1 MEKNIFIDK
10 LFEKASLK
18 GIDEFEIYF
27 LSNLNTS
34 IKIYQGKIENFSN
47 NQNQGISFRG
57 MVDGKMG
64 YSYSE
69 SLEDEDIDFLINEV
83 IENASCIES
92 LDKQFIYGEK
102 ANYTDTIT
110 YSSAIE
116 NLDIDLVKDFLIKME
131 EYALSIDERVKKVN
145 FCSFAMGSGEKIIK
159 NSKGLELHSKENIC
173 YTYISVYAL
182 SIDERVK
189 KVNFCSFAMG
199 SGEKII
205 KNSKGLELHS
215 KENIC
220 YTYISVIAEEN
231 GVVKTGSHFQLGRD
245 FSKFDY
251 KELGEVAVKRA
262 LNKFGT
268 ITLNEIPKTCV
279 IENLAFSSLLGAMSN
294 IFSAEAV
301 QKNISK
307 LKGKLNESVASSIVT
322 LVDDPFLKDGLAN
335 SSFDDEGVPTSYKE
349 IIQDGVLKTYLY
361 NLKTAYKDGVSSTGN
376 GVKGSYKG
384 TVGIS
389 SFNLYIKP
397 SDKSFDK
404 MIENIKEGIFI
415 TDFAGL
421 HSGLNTISGDFSLAG
436 EGFYIKDG
444 KIDRPLN
451 QITISGNF
459 FELLKNIKDIA
470 NDIKFSFSSVGS
482 PSIMVEGLKVVVD

>member
-69 SLEDEDIDFLINEV
+69 SMEDEDIDFLINEV

-102 ANYTDTIT
+102 TNYTDTIT

-116 NLDIDLVKDFLIKME
+116 NLDTDLVKDFLIKME
-131 EYALSIDERVKKVN
+131 EYALSINERVKKVN
-145 FCSFAMGSGEKIIK
+145 FCSFAI
-159 NSKGLELHSKENIC
+159 
-173 YTYISVYAL
+173 
-182 SIDERVK
+182 
-189 KVNFCSFAMG
+189 G

-231 GVVKTGSHFQLGRD
+231 GIVKTGSHFQLGRD

-251 KELGEVAVKRA
+251 KELSEVAVKRA

-268 ITLNEIPKTCV
+268 IALTEVPKTCV

-376 GVKGSYKG
+376 GIKGSYKG

-397 SDKSFDK
+397 SSKSFDK

-444 KIDRPLN
+444 KIDKPLN

-459 FELLKNIKDIA
+459 FGLLKNIKDIA

-482 PSIMVEGLKVVVD
+482 PSIIVEGLKVVVD

>member
-102 ANYTDTIT
+102 TNYTDTIT

-116 NLDIDLVKDFLIKME
+116 NLDTDLVKDFLIKME
-131 EYALSIDERVKKVN
+131 D
-145 FCSFAMGSGEKIIK
+145 
-159 NSKGLELHSKENIC
+159 
-173 YTYISVYAL
+173 YAL

-231 GVVKTGSHFQLGRD
+231 GIVKTGSHFQLGRD

-251 KELGEVAVKRA
+251 KELSEVAVKRA

-268 ITLNEIPKTCV
+268 ITLTEVPKTCV

-349 IIQDGVLKTYLY
+349 IIQDGILKTYLY

-397 SDKSFDK
+397 SNKSFDK
-404 MIENIKEGIFI
+404 VIENIKEGIFI

-482 PSIMVEGLKVVVD
+482 PSIVVEGLKVVVD

>member
-1 MEKNIFIDK
+1 MEKNIFINK

-69 SLEDEDIDFLINEV
+69 SMEDEDIDFLINEV

-102 ANYTDTIT
+102 TNYTDTIT

-116 NLDIDLVKDFLIKME
+116 NLDTDLVKDFLIKME

-173 YTYISVYAL
+173 YTYISV
-182 SIDERVK
+182 
-189 KVNFCSFAMG
+189 
-199 SGEKII
+199 
-205 KNSKGLELHS
+205 
-215 KENIC
+215 
-220 YTYISVIAEEN
+220 IAEEN
-231 GVVKTGSHFQLGRD
+231 GIVKTGSHFQLGRD

-251 KELGEVAVKRA
+251 KELSEVAVKRA

-268 ITLNEIPKTCV
+268 ITLTEVPKTCV

-307 LKGKLNESVASSIVT
+307 LKGKLNEAVASSIVT

-349 IIQDGVLKTYLY
+349 IIQDGILKTYLY

-404 MIENIKEGIFI
+404 MIKNIKEGIFI

-444 KIDRPLN
+444 KIDKPLN

>member
-69 SLEDEDIDFLINEV
+69 SMEDEDIDFLINEV

-102 ANYTDTIT
+102 TNYTDTIT

-116 NLDIDLVKDFLIKME
+116 NLDTDLVKDFLIKME
-131 EYALSIDERVKKVN
+131 E
-145 FCSFAMGSGEKIIK
+145 
-159 NSKGLELHSKENIC
+159 
-173 YTYISVYAL
+173 YAL

-251 KELGEVAVKRA
+251 KELSEVAVKRA

-335 SSFDDEGVPTSYKE
+335 SSFDDEGVPTSYKK
-349 IIQDGVLKTYLY
+349 IIQDGILKTYLY

-397 SDKSFDK
+397 SSKSFDK

-459 FELLKNIKDIA
+459 FDLLKNIKDIA

-482 PSIMVEGLKVVVD
+482 PSIMIEGLKVVVD

>member
-69 SLEDEDIDFLINEV
+69 STEDEDIDFLINEV

-116 NLDIDLVKDFLIKME
+116 NLDTDLVKDFLIKME
-131 EYALSIDERVKKVN
+131 DYALSIDERVKKVN

-173 YTYISVYAL
+173 YTYIS
-182 SIDERVK
+182 I
-189 KVNFCSFAMG
+189 
-199 SGEKII
+199 
-205 KNSKGLELHS
+205 
-215 KENIC
+215 
-220 YTYISVIAEEN
+220 IAEEN
-231 GVVKTGSHFQLGRD
+231 GIVKTGSHFQLGRD

-251 KELGEVAVKRA
+251 KELSEVAVKRA

-268 ITLNEIPKTCV
+268 IALTEVPKTCV

-307 LKGKLNESVASSIVT
+307 LKGKLNDSVASSIVT

-349 IIQDGVLKTYLY
+349 IIQDGILKTYLY

-397 SDKSFDK
+397 SNKSFDK
-404 MIENIKEGIFI
+404 MIENINEGVFI

-444 KIDRPLN
+444 KIDKPLN

-470 NDIKFSFSSVGS
+470 SDIKFSFSSVGS
-482 PSIMVEGLKVVVD
+482 PSIMVDGLKIVVD

>member
-102 ANYTDTIT
+102 TNYTDTIT

-116 NLDIDLVKDFLIKME
+116 NLDTDLVKDFLIKME

-173 YTYISVYAL
+173 YTYISV
-182 SIDERVK
+182 
-189 KVNFCSFAMG
+189 
-199 SGEKII
+199 
-205 KNSKGLELHS
+205 
-215 KENIC
+215 
-220 YTYISVIAEEN
+220 IAEEN
-231 GVVKTGSHFQLGRD
+231 GIVKTGSHFQLGRD

-251 KELGEVAVKRA
+251 KELSEVAVKRA
-262 LNKFGT
+262 LKKFGT
-268 ITLNEIPKTCV
+268 ITLTEVPKTCV

-335 SSFDDEGVPTSYKE
+335 SSFDDEGVPTLYKE
-349 IIQDGVLKTYLY
+349 IIQDGILKTYLY

-444 KIDRPLN
+444 KIDKPLN

-459 FELLKNIKDIA
+459 FGLLKNIKDIA

-482 PSIMVEGLKVVVD
+482 PSIVVEGLKVVVD

>member
-18 GIDEFEIYF
+18 GIYEFEIYF

-102 ANYTDTIT
+102 TNYTDTIT

-116 NLDIDLVKDFLIKME
+116 NLDTDLVKDFLIKME
-131 EYALSIDERVKKVN
+131 E
-145 FCSFAMGSGEKIIK
+145 
-159 NSKGLELHSKENIC
+159 
-173 YTYISVYAL
+173 YAL

-251 KELGEVAVKRA
+251 KELSEVAVKRA

-268 ITLNEIPKTCV
+268 ITLTEVPKTCV

-307 LKGKLNESVASSIVT
+307 LKGKLNEPVASSIVT

-349 IIQDGVLKTYLY
+349 IIQDGILKTYLY

-397 SDKSFDK
+397 SNKSFDK

-444 KIDRPLN
+444 KIDKPLN

-470 NDIKFSFSSVGS
+470 SDIKFSFSSVGS
-482 PSIMVEGLKVVVD
+482 PSIVVEGLKVVVD

>member
-1 MEKNIFIDK
+1 MKKNIFINK

-69 SLEDEDIDFLINEV
+69 SMENEDIDFLINEV

-102 ANYTDTIT
+102 TNYTDTIT

-173 YTYISVYAL
+173 YTYISV
-182 SIDERVK
+182 
-189 KVNFCSFAMG
+189 
-199 SGEKII
+199 
-205 KNSKGLELHS
+205 
-215 KENIC
+215 
-220 YTYISVIAEEN
+220 IAEEN
-231 GVVKTGSHFQLGRD
+231 GIVKTGSHFQLGRD

-251 KELGEVAVKRA
+251 KELSEVAVKRA

-268 ITLNEIPKTCV
+268 ITLTEVPKTCV

-307 LKGKLNESVASSIVT
+307 LKGKLNDSVASSIVT

-404 MIENIKEGIFI
+404 VIENIKEGIFI

>member
-1 MEKNIFIDK
+1 MKKNIFINK
-10 LFEKASLK
+10 LFEKASFK

-116 NLDIDLVKDFLIKME
+116 NLDTDLVKDFLIKME
-131 EYALSIDERVKKVN
+131 E
-145 FCSFAMGSGEKIIK
+145 
-159 NSKGLELHSKENIC
+159 
-173 YTYISVYAL
+173 YAL

-251 KELGEVAVKRA
+251 KELSEVAVKRA

-268 ITLNEIPKTCV
+268 IALTEVPKTCV

-307 LKGKLNESVASSIVT
+307 LKGKLNEAVASSIIT

-335 SSFDDEGVPTSYKE
+335 SSFDDEGVPTSYKK
-349 IIQDGVLKTYLY
+349 IIQDGILKTYLY

-470 NDIKFSFSSVGS
+470 SDIKFSFSSVGS
-482 PSIMVEGLKVVVD
+482 PSIVVEGLKVVVD

>member
-1 MEKNIFIDK
+1 MKKNIFIDK

-102 ANYTDTIT
+102 TNYTDTIT

-116 NLDIDLVKDFLIKME
+116 NLDTDLVKDFLIKME
-131 EYALSIDERVKKVN
+131 D
-145 FCSFAMGSGEKIIK
+145 
-159 NSKGLELHSKENIC
+159 
-173 YTYISVYAL
+173 YAL

-231 GVVKTGSHFQLGRD
+231 GIVKTGSHFQLGRD

-251 KELGEVAVKRA
+251 KELSEVAVKRA

-268 ITLNEIPKTCV
+268 ITLTEVPKTCV

-307 LKGKLNESVASSIVT
+307 LKGKLNDSVASSIVT

-335 SSFDDEGVPTSYKE
+335 SSFDDEGVPTSYKK

-397 SDKSFDK
+397 SSKSFDK

-444 KIDRPLN
+444 KIDKPLN

-459 FELLKNIKDIA
+459 FGLLKNIKDIA
-470 NDIKFSFSSVGS
+470 SDIKFSFSSVGS

>member
-69 SLEDEDIDFLINEV
+69 SMEDEDIDFLINEV

-102 ANYTDTIT
+102 TNYTDTIT

-116 NLDIDLVKDFLIKME
+116 NLDTDLVKDFLIKME

-173 YTYISVYAL
+173 YTYISV
-182 SIDERVK
+182 
-189 KVNFCSFAMG
+189 
-199 SGEKII
+199 
-205 KNSKGLELHS
+205 
-215 KENIC
+215 
-220 YTYISVIAEEN
+220 IAEEN
-231 GVVKTGSHFQLGRD
+231 GIVKTGSHFQLGRD

-251 KELGEVAVKRA
+251 KELSEVAVKRA
-262 LNKFGT
+262 LKKFGT
-268 ITLNEIPKTCV
+268 ITLTEVPKTCV

-397 SDKSFDK
+397 SSKSFDK

-444 KIDRPLN
+444 KIDKPLN

-459 FELLKNIKDIA
+459 FGLLKNIKDIA

-482 PSIMVEGLKVVVD
+482 PSIVVEGLKVVVD

>member
-1 MEKNIFIDK
+1 MKKNIFIDK

-102 ANYTDTIT
+102 TNYTDTIT

-116 NLDIDLVKDFLIKME
+116 NLDTDLVKDFLIKME
-131 EYALSIDERVKKVN
+131 EYTLSIDKR
-145 FCSFAMGSGEKIIK
+145 I
-159 NSKGLELHSKENIC
+159 
-173 YTYISVYAL
+173 
-182 SIDERVK
+182 K

-251 KELGEVAVKRA
+251 KELSEVAVKRA

-322 LVDDPFLKDGLAN
+322 LVDDPFLKDGLTN

-349 IIQDGVLKTYLY
+349 IIQDGILKTYLY

-404 MIENIKEGIFI
+404 MIKNIKEGIFI

-482 PSIMVEGLKVVVD
+482 PSIIVEGLKVVVD

>member
-69 SLEDEDIDFLINEV
+69 SMEDEDIDFLINEV

-102 ANYTDTIT
+102 TNYTDTIT

-116 NLDIDLVKDFLIKME
+116 NLDTDLVKDFLIKME
-131 EYALSIDERVKKVN
+131 E
-145 FCSFAMGSGEKIIK
+145 
-159 NSKGLELHSKENIC
+159 
-173 YTYISVYAL
+173 YAL

-251 KELGEVAVKRA
+251 KELSEVAVKRA

-268 ITLNEIPKTCV
+268 ISLTEVSKTCV

-482 PSIMVEGLKVVVD
+482 PSIVVEGLKVVVD

>member
-1 MEKNIFIDK
+1 MEKNIFINK

-116 NLDIDLVKDFLIKME
+116 NIDTDLVKDFLIKME
-131 EYALSIDERVKKVN
+131 E
-145 FCSFAMGSGEKIIK
+145 
-159 NSKGLELHSKENIC
+159 
-173 YTYISVYAL
+173 YAL

-251 KELGEVAVKRA
+251 KELSEVAVKRA

-268 ITLNEIPKTCV
+268 ITLTEVPKTCV
-279 IENLAFSSLLGAMSN
+279 IENLAFSSFLGAMSN

-349 IIQDGVLKTYLY
+349 IIQDGILKTYLY
-361 NLKTAYKDGVSSTGN
+361 NLKTAYKDEVSSTGN

-470 NDIKFSFSSVGS
+470 KDIKFSFSSVGS

>member
-69 SLEDEDIDFLINEV
+69 SMEDEDIDFLINEV

-116 NLDIDLVKDFLIKME
+116 NLDTDLVKDFLIKME
-131 EYALSIDERVKKVN
+131 D
-145 FCSFAMGSGEKIIK
+145 
-159 NSKGLELHSKENIC
+159 
-173 YTYISVYAL
+173 YAL

-231 GVVKTGSHFQLGRD
+231 GIVKTGSHFQLGRD

-307 LKGKLNESVASSIVT
+307 LKGKLNEAVASSIVT

-335 SSFDDEGVPTSYKE
+335 SSFDDEGVPTSYKK
-349 IIQDGVLKTYLY
+349 IIQDGILKTYLY

-459 FELLKNIKDIA
+459 FGLLKNIKDIA

>member
-69 SLEDEDIDFLINEV
+69 SMENEDIDFLINEV

-102 ANYTDTIT
+102 TNYTDTIT

-116 NLDIDLVKDFLIKME
+116 NLDTDLVKDFLIKME

-173 YTYISVYAL
+173 YTYISV
-182 SIDERVK
+182 
-189 KVNFCSFAMG
+189 
-199 SGEKII
+199 
-205 KNSKGLELHS
+205 
-215 KENIC
+215 
-220 YTYISVIAEEN
+220 IAEEN
-231 GVVKTGSHFQLGRD
+231 GVIKTGSHFQLGRD

-251 KELGEVAVKRA
+251 KELSEVAVKRA

-268 ITLNEIPKTCV
+268 ITLNEVPKTCV

-307 LKGKLNESVASSIVT
+307 LKGKLNEPIASSIVT

-482 PSIMVEGLKVVVD
+482 PSIVVEGLKVVVD

>member
-1 MEKNIFIDK
+1 MKKNIFIDK

-18 GIDEFEIYF
+18 RIDEFEIYF

-69 SLEDEDIDFLINEV
+69 SMEDEDIDFLINEV

-116 NLDIDLVKDFLIKME
+116 NLDTDFVKDFLIKME
-131 EYALSIDERVKKVN
+131 EYTLSIDERVKKVN

-173 YTYISVYAL
+173 YTYIS
-182 SIDERVK
+182 I
-189 KVNFCSFAMG
+189 
-199 SGEKII
+199 
-205 KNSKGLELHS
+205 
-215 KENIC
+215 
-220 YTYISVIAEEN
+220 IAEEN
-231 GVVKTGSHFQLGRD
+231 GIVKTGSHFQLGRD

-251 KELGEVAVKRA
+251 KELSEVAVKRA

-268 ITLNEIPKTCV
+268 IALTEVPKTCV
-279 IENLAFSSLLGAMSN
+279 IENLAFSSLLRAISN

-307 LKGKLNESVASSIVT
+307 LKGKLNESIASSIVT

-349 IIQDGVLKTYLY
+349 IIQDGILKTYLY

-404 MIENIKEGIFI
+404 VIENIKEGIFI

-444 KIDRPLN
+444 KIDKPLN

-459 FELLKNIKDIA
+459 FGLLKNIKDIA

>member
-57 MVDGKMG
+57 MVEGKMG

-102 ANYTDTIT
+102 TNYTDTIT

-116 NLDIDLVKDFLIKME
+116 NLDTDLVKNFLIKME
-131 EYALSIDERVKKVN
+131 E
-145 FCSFAMGSGEKIIK
+145 
-159 NSKGLELHSKENIC
+159 
-173 YTYISVYAL
+173 YAL

-335 SSFDDEGVPTSYKE
+335 SSFDDEGVPTSYKK
-349 IIQDGVLKTYLY
+349 IIQDGILKTYLY

-436 EGFYIKDG
+436 DGFYIKDG

-459 FELLKNIKDIA
+459 FGLLKNIKDIA

>member
-1 MEKNIFIDK
+1 MKKNIFIDK

-69 SLEDEDIDFLINEV
+69 SMEDEDIDFLINEV

-102 ANYTDTIT
+102 TNYTDTIT

-116 NLDIDLVKDFLIKME
+116 NLDTDLVKDFLIKME

-173 YTYISVYAL
+173 YTYISV
-182 SIDERVK
+182 
-189 KVNFCSFAMG
+189 
-199 SGEKII
+199 
-205 KNSKGLELHS
+205 
-215 KENIC
+215 
-220 YTYISVIAEEN
+220 IAEEN
-231 GVVKTGSHFQLGRD
+231 GIVKTGSHFQLGRD

-251 KELGEVAVKRA
+251 KELSEVAVKRA

-268 ITLNEIPKTCV
+268 ITLNEVPKTCV

-307 LKGKLNESVASSIVT
+307 LKGKLNEPIASSIVT

-459 FELLKNIKDIA
+459 FDLLKNIKDIA
-470 NDIKFSFSSVGS
+470 KDIKFSFSSVGS

>member
-10 LFEKASLK
+10 LFEKAFLK

-69 SLEDEDIDFLINEV
+69 SMEDEDIDFLINEV

-102 ANYTDTIT
+102 TNYTDTIT

-116 NLDIDLVKDFLIKME
+116 NLDTDLVKDFLIKME
-131 EYALSIDERVKKVN
+131 EYALSIDQ
-145 FCSFAMGSGEKIIK
+145 
-159 NSKGLELHSKENIC
+159 
-173 YTYISVYAL
+173 
-182 SIDERVK
+182 RVK

-404 MIENIKEGIFI
+404 MIENIKDGIFI

-482 PSIMVEGLKVVVD
+482 PSIMVEELKVVVD

>member
-69 SLEDEDIDFLINEV
+69 SMEDEDIDFLINEV

-102 ANYTDTIT
+102 TNYTDTIT

-116 NLDIDLVKDFLIKME
+116 NLDTDLVKDFLIKME

-173 YTYISVYAL
+173 YTYISV
-182 SIDERVK
+182 
-189 KVNFCSFAMG
+189 
-199 SGEKII
+199 
-205 KNSKGLELHS
+205 
-215 KENIC
+215 
-220 YTYISVIAEEN
+220 IAEEN
-231 GVVKTGSHFQLGRD
+231 GIIKTGSHFQLGRD

-251 KELGEVAVKRA
+251 KELSEVAVKRA

-268 ITLNEIPKTCV
+268 ITLTEVPKTCV

-294 IFSAEAV
+294 IFSAEAI

-307 LKGKLNESVASSIVT
+307 LKGKLNDSVASSIVT

-335 SSFDDEGVPTSYKE
+335 SSFDDEGVPTSYKK
-349 IIQDGVLKTYLY
+349 IIQDGILKTYLY

-436 EGFYIKDG
+436 DGFYIKDG

-459 FELLKNIKDIA
+459 FGLLKNIKDIA

>member
-1 MEKNIFIDK
+1 MKKNIFIDK

-69 SLEDEDIDFLINEV
+69 SMEDEDIDFLINEV

-116 NLDIDLVKDFLIKME
+116 NLDTDLVKDFLIKME

-173 YTYISVYAL
+173 YTYISV
-182 SIDERVK
+182 
-189 KVNFCSFAMG
+189 
-199 SGEKII
+199 
-205 KNSKGLELHS
+205 
-215 KENIC
+215 
-220 YTYISVIAEEN
+220 IAEEN
-231 GVVKTGSHFQLGRD
+231 GIVKTGSHFQLGRD

-251 KELGEVAVKRA
+251 KELSEVAVKRA

-268 ITLNEIPKTCV
+268 ITLTEVPKTCV

-404 MIENIKEGIFI
+404 MIENINEGVFI

-444 KIDRPLN
+444 KIDKPLN

-482 PSIMVEGLKVVVD
+482 PSIVVEGLKVVVD

>member
-69 SLEDEDIDFLINEV
+69 SMEDEDIDFLINEV

-116 NLDIDLVKDFLIKME
+116 NLDTDLVKDFLIKME

-173 YTYISVYAL
+173 YTYISV
-182 SIDERVK
+182 
-189 KVNFCSFAMG
+189 
-199 SGEKII
+199 
-205 KNSKGLELHS
+205 
-215 KENIC
+215 
-220 YTYISVIAEEN
+220 IAEEN
-231 GVVKTGSHFQLGRD
+231 GVIKTGSHFQLGRD
-245 FSKFDY
+245 FAKFDY
-251 KELGEVAVKRA
+251 KELSEVAVKRA

-349 IIQDGVLKTYLY
+349 IIQDGILKTYLY

-482 PSIMVEGLKVVVD
+482 PSIMVEGLKVVAD

>member
-69 SLEDEDIDFLINEV
+69 SMEDEDIDFLINEV

-102 ANYTDTIT
+102 ANYTETIT

-116 NLDIDLVKDFLIKME
+116 NLDTDLVKDFLIKME
-131 EYALSIDERVKKVN
+131 D
-145 FCSFAMGSGEKIIK
+145 
-159 NSKGLELHSKENIC
+159 
-173 YTYISVYAL
+173 YAL

-231 GVVKTGSHFQLGRD
+231 GIVKTGSHFQLGRD

-251 KELGEVAVKRA
+251 KELSEVAVKRA

-268 ITLNEIPKTCV
+268 IALTEVPKTCV

-322 LVDDPFLKDGLAN
+322 LVDDPFLKDGLGN

-361 NLKTAYKDGVSSTGN
+361 NLKTAYKDGISSTGN

-404 MIENIKEGIFI
+404 VIENIKEGIFI

-482 PSIMVEGLKVVVD
+482 PSIVVEGLKVVVD

>member
-1 MEKNIFIDK
+1 MKKNIFIDK

-102 ANYTDTIT
+102 TNYTDTIT

-116 NLDIDLVKDFLIKME
+116 NLDTDLVKDFLIKME
-131 EYALSIDERVKKVN
+131 D
-145 FCSFAMGSGEKIIK
+145 
-159 NSKGLELHSKENIC
+159 
-173 YTYISVYAL
+173 YAL

-231 GVVKTGSHFQLGRD
+231 GIVKTGSHFQLGRD

-251 KELGEVAVKRA
+251 KELSEVAVKRA

-268 ITLNEIPKTCV
+268 ITLTEVPKTCV

-307 LKGKLNESVASSIVT
+307 LKGKLNDSVASSIVT

-335 SSFDDEGVPTSYKE
+335 SSFDDEGVPTSYKK

-397 SDKSFDK
+397 SSKSFDK

>member
-1 MEKNIFIDK
+1 MKKNIFIDK

-69 SLEDEDIDFLINEV
+69 SMEDEDIDFLINEV

-116 NLDIDLVKDFLIKME
+116 NLDTDLVKDFLIKME
-131 EYALSIDERVKKVN
+131 E
-145 FCSFAMGSGEKIIK
+145 
-159 NSKGLELHSKENIC
+159 
-173 YTYISVYAL
+173 YAL

-307 LKGKLNESVASSIVT
+307 LKGKLNEAVASSIVT

-361 NLKTAYKDGVSSTGN
+361 NLKTAYKDRVSSTGN

-397 SDKSFDK
+397 SNKSFDK
-404 MIENIKEGIFI
+404 VIENIKEGIFI

-436 EGFYIKDG
+436 EGFYIEIG
-444 KIDRPLN
+444 KIDKPLN

-470 NDIKFSFSSVGS
+470 SDIKFSFSSVGS
-482 PSIMVEGLKVVVD
+482 PSIVVEGLKVVVD

>member
-69 SLEDEDIDFLINEV
+69 SMEDEDIDFLINEV

-116 NLDIDLVKDFLIKME
+116 NIDTDLVKDFLIKME
-131 EYALSIDERVKKVN
+131 E
-145 FCSFAMGSGEKIIK
+145 
-159 NSKGLELHSKENIC
+159 
-173 YTYISVYAL
+173 YAL

-251 KELGEVAVKRA
+251 KELSEVAVKRA

-268 ITLNEIPKTCV
+268 ITLTEVPKTCV

-335 SSFDDEGVPTSYKE
+335 SSFDDEGIPTSYKE
-349 IIQDGVLKTYLY
+349 VIQDGVLKTYLY

-397 SDKSFDK
+397 NDKSFDK

-470 NDIKFSFSSVGS
+470 SDIKFSFSSVGS
-482 PSIMVEGLKVVVD
+482 PSIVVEGLKVVVD

>member
-57 MVDGKMG
+57 MVDGKIG

-69 SLEDEDIDFLINEV
+69 SMEDEDIDFLINEV
-83 IENASCIES
+83 IENANCIES

-116 NLDIDLVKDFLIKME
+116 NLDTDLVKDFLIKME

-159 NSKGLELHSKENIC
+159 NSK
-173 YTYISVYAL
+173 V
-182 SIDERVK
+182 
-189 KVNFCSFAMG
+189 
-199 SGEKII
+199 
-205 KNSKGLELHS
+205 LELHS

-231 GVVKTGSHFQLGRD
+231 GIVKTGSHFQLGRD

-251 KELGEVAVKRA
+251 KELSEVAVKRA

-268 ITLNEIPKTCV
+268 ITLTEVPKTCV
-279 IENLAFSSLLGAMSN
+279 IENLAFSSLFGAMSN

-349 IIQDGVLKTYLY
+349 IIQDGILKTYLY
-361 NLKTAYKDGVSSTGN
+361 NLKTAYKDGISSTGN

-444 KIDRPLN
+444 KIDKPLN

-482 PSIMVEGLKVVVD
+482 PSIMIEGLKVVVD

>member
-69 SLEDEDIDFLINEV
+69 SMEDEDIDFLINEV

-102 ANYTDTIT
+102 TNYTDTIT

-116 NLDIDLVKDFLIKME
+116 NLDTDLVKNFLIKME
-131 EYALSIDERVKKVN
+131 E
-145 FCSFAMGSGEKIIK
+145 
-159 NSKGLELHSKENIC
+159 
-173 YTYISVYAL
+173 YAL

-251 KELGEVAVKRA
+251 KELSEVAVKRA

-268 ITLNEIPKTCV
+268 ITFTEVPKTCV

-436 EGFYIKDG
+436 DGFYIKDG

-459 FELLKNIKDIA
+459 FGLLKNIKDIA

-482 PSIMVEGLKVVVD
+482 PSIVVEGLKVVVD

>member
-69 SLEDEDIDFLINEV
+69 SMEDEDIDFLINEV

-116 NLDIDLVKDFLIKME
+116 NIDTDLVKDFLIKME
-131 EYALSIDERVKKVN
+131 E
-145 FCSFAMGSGEKIIK
+145 
-159 NSKGLELHSKENIC
+159 
-173 YTYISVYAL
+173 YAL

-251 KELGEVAVKRA
+251 KELSEVAVKRA

-268 ITLNEIPKTCV
+268 ISLTEVSKTCV

-307 LKGKLNESVASSIVT
+307 LKGKLNEAVASSIVT

-335 SSFDDEGVPTSYKE
+335 SSFDDEGVPTLYKE
-349 IIQDGVLKTYLY
+349 IIQDGILKTYLY

-444 KIDRPLN
+444 KIDKPLN

-459 FELLKNIKDIA
+459 FGLLKNIKDIA

>member
-1 MEKNIFIDK
+1 MKKNIFIDK

-57 MVDGKMG
+57 MVDGKIG

-69 SLEDEDIDFLINEV
+69 SMEDEDIDFLINEV

-116 NLDIDLVKDFLIKME
+116 NLDTDLVKNFLIKME
-131 EYALSIDERVKKVN
+131 E
-145 FCSFAMGSGEKIIK
+145 
-159 NSKGLELHSKENIC
+159 
-173 YTYISVYAL
+173 YAL

-245 FSKFDY
+245 FAKFDY
-251 KELGEVAVKRA
+251 KELSEVAVKRA

-268 ITLNEIPKTCV
+268 IALTEVPKTCV

-397 SDKSFDK
+397 SNKSFDK
-404 MIENIKEGIFI
+404 MIENINEGVFI

-444 KIDRPLN
+444 KIDKPLN

-459 FELLKNIKDIA
+459 FGLLKNIKDIA

-482 PSIMVEGLKVVVD
+482 PSIVVEGLKVVVD

>member
-102 ANYTDTIT
+102 TNYTDTIT

-116 NLDIDLVKDFLIKME
+116 NLDTDLVKDFLIKME
-131 EYALSIDERVKKVN
+131 D
-145 FCSFAMGSGEKIIK
+145 
-159 NSKGLELHSKENIC
+159 
-173 YTYISVYAL
+173 YAL

-231 GVVKTGSHFQLGRD
+231 GIVKTGSHFQLGRD

-251 KELGEVAVKRA
+251 KELSEVAVKRA

-268 ITLNEIPKTCV
+268 ITLTEVPKTCV

-307 LKGKLNESVASSIVT
+307 LKGKLNDSVASSIVT

-335 SSFDDEGVPTSYKE
+335 SSFDDEGVPTSYKK
-349 IIQDGVLKTYLY
+349 IIQDGILKTYLY

-436 EGFYIKDG
+436 DGFYIKDG

-459 FELLKNIKDIA
+459 FGLLKNIKDIA

>member
-10 LFEKASLK
+10 LSEKASFK

-102 ANYTDTIT
+102 TNYTDTIT

-116 NLDIDLVKDFLIKME
+116 NLDTDLVKDFLIKME

-173 YTYISVYAL
+173 YTYISV
-182 SIDERVK
+182 
-189 KVNFCSFAMG
+189 
-199 SGEKII
+199 
-205 KNSKGLELHS
+205 
-215 KENIC
+215 
-220 YTYISVIAEEN
+220 IAEEN
-231 GVVKTGSHFQLGRD
+231 GIVKTGSHFQLGRD

-251 KELGEVAVKRA
+251 KELSEVAVKRA

-307 LKGKLNESVASSIVT
+307 LKGKLNEAVASSIVT

-349 IIQDGVLKTYLY
+349 IIQDGILKTYLY

-397 SDKSFDK
+397 SNKSFDK
-404 MIENIKEGIFI
+404 MIENINEGVFI

-444 KIDRPLN
+444 KIDKPLN

-470 NDIKFSFSSVGS
+470 SDIKFSFSSVGS
-482 PSIMVEGLKVVVD
+482 PSIMVDGLKIVVD

>member
-102 ANYTDTIT
+102 TNYTDTIT

-116 NLDIDLVKDFLIKME
+116 NLDTDLVKDFLIKME
-131 EYALSIDERVKKVN
+131 D
-145 FCSFAMGSGEKIIK
+145 
-159 NSKGLELHSKENIC
+159 
-173 YTYISVYAL
+173 YAL

-231 GVVKTGSHFQLGRD
+231 GIVKTGSHFQLGRD

-251 KELGEVAVKRA
+251 KELSEVAVKRA

-268 ITLNEIPKTCV
+268 ITLTEVPKTCV

-307 LKGKLNESVASSIVT
+307 LKGKLNEAVASSIVT

-349 IIQDGVLKTYLY
+349 IIQDGVLKIYLY

-397 SDKSFDK
+397 SSKSFDK

-470 NDIKFSFSSVGS
+470 NDIKFSFLSVGS

>member
-69 SLEDEDIDFLINEV
+69 SMEDEDIDFLINEV

-102 ANYTDTIT
+102 TNYTDTIT

-116 NLDIDLVKDFLIKME
+116 NLDTDLVKDFLIKME

-173 YTYISVYAL
+173 YTYISV
-182 SIDERVK
+182 
-189 KVNFCSFAMG
+189 
-199 SGEKII
+199 
-205 KNSKGLELHS
+205 
-215 KENIC
+215 
-220 YTYISVIAEEN
+220 IAKEN

-251 KELGEVAVKRA
+251 KELSEVAVKRA

-268 ITLNEIPKTCV
+268 ITLTEVPKTCV

-322 LVDDPFLKDGLAN
+322 LVDDPFLKDGLGN

-349 IIQDGVLKTYLY
+349 IIQDGILKTYLY

-404 MIENIKEGIFI
+404 VIENINEGVFI

-459 FELLKNIKDIA
+459 FDLLKNIKDIA

>member
-57 MVDGKMG
+57 MVEGKMG

-116 NLDIDLVKDFLIKME
+116 NLDTDLVKDFLIKME
-131 EYALSIDERVKKVN
+131 E
-145 FCSFAMGSGEKIIK
+145 
-159 NSKGLELHSKENIC
+159 
-173 YTYISVYAL
+173 YAL

-436 EGFYIKDG
+436 EGFYIKDS

>member
-1 MEKNIFIDK
+1 MKKNIFIDK
-10 LFEKASLK
+10 LFEKASFK

-69 SLEDEDIDFLINEV
+69 SMEDEDIDFLINEV
-83 IENASCIES
+83 IENANCIES

-116 NLDIDLVKDFLIKME
+116 NLDTDLVKDFLIKME

-173 YTYISVYAL
+173 YTYISV
-182 SIDERVK
+182 
-189 KVNFCSFAMG
+189 
-199 SGEKII
+199 
-205 KNSKGLELHS
+205 
-215 KENIC
+215 
-220 YTYISVIAEEN
+220 IAEEN
-231 GVVKTGSHFQLGRD
+231 GIVKTGSHFQLGRD

-251 KELGEVAVKRA
+251 KELSEVAVKRA

-268 ITLNEIPKTCV
+268 ITLNEVPKTCV

-307 LKGKLNESVASSIVT
+307 LKGKLNEPIASSIVT

-459 FELLKNIKDIA
+459 FDLLKNIKDIA
-470 NDIKFSFSSVGS
+470 KDIKFSFSSVGS

>member
-1 MEKNIFIDK
+1 MKKNIFIDK

-102 ANYTDTIT
+102 TNYTDTIT

-116 NLDIDLVKDFLIKME
+116 NLDTDLVKDFLIKME
-131 EYALSIDERVKKVN
+131 D
-145 FCSFAMGSGEKIIK
+145 
-159 NSKGLELHSKENIC
+159 
-173 YTYISVYAL
+173 YAL

-231 GVVKTGSHFQLGRD
+231 GIVKTGSHFQLGRD

-251 KELGEVAVKRA
+251 KELSEVAVKRA

-268 ITLNEIPKTCV
+268 ITLTEVPKTCV

-307 LKGKLNESVASSIVT
+307 LKGKLNEAVASSIVT

-397 SDKSFDK
+397 SSKSFDK

>member
-69 SLEDEDIDFLINEV
+69 SMEDEDIDFLINEV

-102 ANYTDTIT
+102 TNYTDTIT

-116 NLDIDLVKDFLIKME
+116 NLDTDLVKNFLIKME
-131 EYALSIDERVKKVN
+131 E
-145 FCSFAMGSGEKIIK
+145 
-159 NSKGLELHSKENIC
+159 
-173 YTYISVYAL
+173 YAL

-245 FSKFDY
+245 FAKFDY
-251 KELGEVAVKRA
+251 KELSEVAVKRA

-335 SSFDDEGVPTSYKE
+335 SSFDDEGVPTSYKK

-361 NLKTAYKDGVSSTGN
+361 NLKTAYKDRVSSTGN

-384 TVGIS
+384 TIGIS

-397 SDKSFDK
+397 SSKSFDK

-482 PSIMVEGLKVVVD
+482 PSIVVEGLKVVVD